1 MSDSFR
7 VKGSSIRSKFD
18 YVRDTF
24 GPTAEL
30 ELRESLPASD
40 EIGSV
45 LDSGLYSFELYDRVL
60 WAVAE
65 RFFDGDVT
73 RLREV
78 GAYSAEKSL
87 TSIYRAFAEGKDFLG
102 FLSRIQLLHQR
113 FYTHGTMAVD
123 IGDNRKSTRITLAGA
138 PTYSDA
144 DLQVAAG
151 FYLGVGK
158 LLGLE
163 EIRLHFERTDQGA
176 VFDLS
181 WV

>member
-1 MSDSFR
+1 MNDSFC

-24 GPTAEL
+24 GPRAEL
-30 ELRESLPASD
+30 ELKESFSASD
-40 EIGSV
+40 DIGSV
-45 LDSGLYSFELYDRVL
+45 LDSGLYPFDLYDRVL

-65 RFFDGDVT
+65 RFLDGDVN

-123 IGDNRKSTRITLAGA
+123 IGDGNKSTRITLTGA

-151 FYLGVGK
+151 FYLGVGN

-163 EIRLHFERTDQGA
+163 SIRLHFERTDHGA

-181 WV
+181 WA

>member
-1 MSDSFR
+1 M
-7 VKGSSIRSKFD
+7 
-18 YVRDTF
+18 Y
-24 GPTAEL
+24 P
-30 ELRESLPASD
+30 
-40 EIGSV
+40 
-45 LDSGLYSFELYDRVL
+45 FELYDSINR
-60 WAVAE
+60 AIAD
-65 RFFDGDVT
+65 RHYDGDVS
-73 RLREV
+73 RLEEV
-78 GAYSAEKSL
+78 GSFSAEQVL

-123 IGDNRKSTRITLAGA
+123 IGDEGKSTRITLAGA

-163 EIRLHFERTDQGA
+163 NIRLHFERRDDGA

-181 WV
+181 WA